1 MATDQSKTAGER
13 GNGRRLRRLD
23 LSHLTLFFVAMAAAA
38 GWAASFIGLHD
49 FGVKDMRGFTDTTA
63 WFVPAAFDGAAFACA
78 VLTYRASIFGRSAL
92 RGRLLTF
99 AFTAIS
105 AWINYINQPEGWARQ
120 VAVWLPIAAVA
131 VFDAVLVDLRAEYEE
146 RNGRKAFRLRSWLLL
161 LRWFVDRE
169 GTRTAFTDEV
179 RKIEVSSL
187 IGLGREQE
195 TSTPA
200 AFPITPAVATAPPP
214 EPEPPR
220 EIEGP
225 APASKPKRANVIGI
239 EQHTGYDERPEWVEE
254 GMNAQ
259 DAMFA
264 YLNRHPTANGREL
277 DEFGAKFFN
286 TSPDYGRR
294 VRRTWLIQQSVA
306 QAVNEG

>member
-1 MATDQSKTAGER
+1 MATDQSKTAGEKGAR
-13 GNGRRLRRLD
+13 RRLRRLD
-23 LSHLTLFFVAMAAAA
+23 LSHLTLLFVAMAAFA

-49 FGVKDMRGFTDTTA
+49 FGLTQMIGFSNKTA
-63 WFVPAAFDGAAFACA
+63 WFIPAAFDGAAFACA
-78 VLTYRASIFGRSAL
+78 VLTYRASIVGRSAL

-105 AWINYINQPEGWARQ
+105 AWIQWIHQPEGWARH

-146 RNGRKAFRLRSWLLL
+146 RNGRKAFRLRTWLLL

-169 GTRTAFTDEV
+169 GTKAAFTEEV
-179 RKIEVSSL
+179 RKIEVAHL

-195 TSTPA
+195 APTPVALPTPPA
-200 AFPITPAVATAPPP
+200 AATAPVPPP
-214 EPEPPR
+214 EASHQ
-220 EIEGP
+220 IET
-225 APASKPKRANVIGI
+225 PASAPKPKQANVVGI
-239 EQHTGYDERPEWVEE
+239 EQHTGYDERPEWAPE
-254 GMNAQ
+254 GMRAQ

-294 VRRTWLIQQSVA
+294 VRRTWATQQQLA
-306 QAVNEG
+306 QAINEG